1 MPKTGELCASY
12 ISGYLK
18 TEKFDMRNPESKPGS
33 GIFNLN
39 HTYEILNP
47 DTGILISGRCSRVR
61 SL

>member
-18 TEKFDMRNPESKPGS
+18 TETFDMRNPESKPVS

-39 HTYEILNP
+39 PTYETLNP
-47 DTGILISGRCSRVR
+47 DTGIHISGR
-61 SL
+61 

>member
-1 MPKTGELCASY
+1 MLKTGELFASY

-39 HTYEILNP
+39 PTYEILNP
-47 DTGILISGRCSRVR
+47 DTGIHISGRCSRVR

>member
-18 TEKFDMRNPESKPGS
+18 TEKFDMRNPESKPVS

-39 HTYEILNP
+39 LTYEILNP
-47 DTGILISGRCSRVR
+47 DTGIHISGR
-61 SL
+61 

>member
-18 TEKFDMRNPESKPGS
+18 TEKFDMRNPESKPVS

-39 HTYEILNP
+39 PTYEMLNP
-47 DTGILISGRCSRVR
+47 DTGIHISGR
-61 SL
+61 